1 MPNNKLNAVRNNVT
15 SLIELVRG
23 KSITSYRVAK
33 STGISRQLIDMYVQG
48 AYDID
53 NMKLKVAE
61 TLSDYYEGVKEN
73 GKM

>member
-1 MPNNKLNAVRNNVT
+1 MHKRIEQSVRRNVMHVITAVRNKEV
-15 SLIELVRG
+15 
-23 KSITSYRVAK
+23 TSYRVAK
-33 STGISRQLIDMYVQG
+33 ATGVSRQLIDMYAQG